1 MSRKKPER
9 PSPPLRSTWQPAQLW
24 LADRY
29 LEGGPL
35 RLEWLR
41 KLLAVH
47 CGEPVQLPR
56 AAYISDEPGLMGDD
70 E

>member
-1 MSRKKPER
+1 M
-9 PSPPLRSTWQPAQLW
+9 
-24 LADRY
+24 
-29 LEGGPL
+29 
-35 RLEWLR
+35 EWLR